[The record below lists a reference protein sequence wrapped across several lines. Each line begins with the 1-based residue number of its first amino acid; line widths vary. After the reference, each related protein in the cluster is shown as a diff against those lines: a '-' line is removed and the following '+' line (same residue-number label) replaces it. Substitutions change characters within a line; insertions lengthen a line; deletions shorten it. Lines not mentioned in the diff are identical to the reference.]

1 MSWLTSLFTD
11 AQAVSHIILVYALII
26 AVGTLLGRIRI
37 AGISL
42 GVTFILFAGLAAGH
56 FGLTVPEPVLYFV
69 RDFGLTLF
77 VYFIGLQVGPSF
89 FSSFKSGGML
99 LNLLTL
105 LLVVLGLLLTI
116 GLYFLFS
123 DQMSLAQM
131 LGVHYGAVTN
141 TPGLGATQ
149 EALDMLNYQG
159 ENIAV
164 AYACAYPLGVVGTI
178 LCLSLIHI

>member
-164 AYACAYPLGVVGTI
+164 AYACAYPLGGCRDD
-178 LCLSLIHI
+178 LMRCDPA